1 MTTVVLVGNPKPQSR
16 TLAAAVAVAEGLTGR
31 PPDVV
36 IDLADLGP
44 ALLER
49 DSQQVTA
56 AVETVLAADLLV
68 VASPTYKATYTGLLK
83 LFLDQIGNGA
93 LAGTVAVPVMMGGD
107 WRHSLAV
114 EVHLKPLLSE
124 LGASLP
130 TSGLFLLDAEALSS
144 DVLTSWLARAE
155 EQLR

>member
-1 MTTVVLVGNPKPQSR
+1 MSTVVLVGNPKPRSR

-31 PPDVV
+31 TPDVV
-36 IDLADLGP
+36 LDLADLGA
-44 ALLER
+44 ALLDWGSPE
-49 DSQQVTA
+49 VA
-56 AVETVLAADLLV
+56 EAVETVLGAELLV

-83 LFLDQIGNGA
+83 LFLDRIGNGA
-93 LAGTVAVPVMMGGD
+93 LAGTKAVPVMLGGD

-114 EVHLKPLLSE
+114 EVHLKPLLAE

-130 TSGLFLLDAEALSS
+130 TAGLFLLESEAGSSEALAP
-144 DVLTSWLARAE
+144 WLERAR